1 MSQMAMGPQM
11 PEVPQSAGLAR
22 APGSASPARTA
33 AWCAALLAGSV
44 LLGLLGGLIWS
55 ACAPRV
61 LLQEVSAGAAEV
73 ISAETR
79 AFFGADV
86 WFCVIAVIAG
96 LLTGLLGYRL
106 ALTSRRG
113 YARAAVAL
121 ALILGAVGGGFAMM
135 WLGGQLGLSAYQH
148 QLAASADGTRFSASL
163 ALGAKSAL
171 ALWPLLTAVVLV
183 VAEWSNRAA
192 ESAGPAPAP
201 AQGQAAD

>member
-1 MSQMAMGPQM
+1 MPQAADPAGP
-11 PEVPQSAGLAR
+11 PDAA
-22 APGSASPARTA
+22 PARTA
-33 AWCAALLAGSV
+33 AWCAVLLAGSV

-55 ACAPRV
+55 TLAPRA
-61 LLQEVSAGAAEV
+61 LLEEVSAGAAEV
-73 ISAETR
+73 VNAETR

-86 WFCVIAVIAG
+86 WFCVIAVVAG

-106 ALTSRRG
+106 AVSSRAG

-121 ALILGAVGGGFAMM
+121 ALILGGVGGGLAMM

-183 VAEWSNRAA
+183 VAEWGNRAV
-192 ESAGPAPAP
+192 ESAGPDPAP
-201 AQGQAAD
+201 RPATD